1 MTFEL
6 TLSIIKPDAVE
17 QGHIGS
23 ILARLED
30 GGMQVSAV
38 KMLRMSRQQFEAM
51 YGEHAGRPYYAEMMQ
66 YMTSGPA
73 VFVVLAGEGAI
84 NRNRAV
90 MGNTNPALAAPSTLR
105 ADFGTVPD
113 PPQGAG
119 ACLRNAVH
127 GSDSAESARR
137 EIALFFE
144 HGEIYRV

>member
-23 ILARLED
+23 ILARVEE
-30 GGMQVSAV
+30 GGMQVAAI
-38 KMLRMSRQQFEAM
+38 KMLRMSHEQFEAM
-51 YGEHAGRPYYAEMMQ
+51 YGEHAARPYYADMMH

-90 MGNTNPALAAPSTLR
+90 MGNTNPALAAPRTLR
-105 ADFGTVPD
+105 ADFGTVPGT
-113 PPQGAG
+113 QGAG

-127 GSDSAESARR
+127 GSDSAESAHR
-137 EIALFFE
+137 EIAVFFE
-144 HGEIYRV
+144 SGEVYRV

>member
-17 QGHIGS
+17 QSRIGS
-23 ILARLED
+23 ILARLEE
-30 GGMQVSAV
+30 GGMGVAAI
-38 KMLRMSRQQFEAM
+38 KMLRMSHKQFEAM
-51 YGEHAGRPYYAEMMQ
+51 YGEHAGQPYYADMMQ

-90 MGNTNPALAAPSTLR
+90 MGNTNPALAAPGTLR
-105 ADFGTVPD
+105 ADFGTAG
-113 PPQGAG
+113 PQGAG

-137 EIALFFE
+137 EIAFFFE
-144 HGEIYRV
+144 RGEIYGA